1 MKKLLIGTALIAAGF
16 GAGLLARPVFLEAA
30 MAIAPLAAT
39 ANGDTN
45 GDGKRDLADAV
56 SLLNWLFA
64 GGPEPVPIQAPPAER
79 FTDHD
84 DGTVTD
90 TFSGRL
96 WQEVTADINGDG
108 KIDPATD
115 AVSFDEA
122 MTFVTNLRLGGYAD
136 WRLPYQSELSAI
148 VDVNRRGDEPSIDP
162 VFESQTA
169 SYWVNSSNAG
179 DPCHGSQFVVSFSY
193 GSVALV
199 GSRGPEVRALVR
211 AVREPQ

>member
-1 MKKLLIGTALIAAGF
+1 
-16 GAGLLARPVFLEAA
+16 
-30 MAIAPLAAT
+30 
-39 ANGDTN
+39 
-45 GDGKRDLADAV
+45 
-56 SLLNWLFA
+56 
-64 GGPEPVPIQAPPAER
+64 
-79 FTDHD
+79 
-84 DGTVTD
+84 
-90 TFSGRL
+90 L

-136 WRLPYQSELSAI
+136 WRLPYQSELSGH
-148 VDVNRRGDEPSIDP
+148 RRREPLEDNEPSIDP
-162 VFESQTA
+162 VFEAQTA

-179 DPCHGSQFVVSFSY
+179 DPCHGSQFIVSFSY
-193 GSVALV
+193 GSVGLV